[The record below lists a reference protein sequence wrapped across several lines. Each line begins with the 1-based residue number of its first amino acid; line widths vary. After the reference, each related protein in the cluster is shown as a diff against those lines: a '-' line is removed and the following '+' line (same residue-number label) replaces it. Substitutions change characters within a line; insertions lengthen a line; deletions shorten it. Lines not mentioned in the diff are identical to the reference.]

1 MARWSDRYSEVTYFL
16 LRVVAGLL
24 FAQHGV
30 QKVFGLLGGK
40 AVPLHSIY
48 GLAGVLE
55 LVGGVLIALGL
66 PAGWVALILAG
77 EMAVAYF
84 WRHAPR
90 ALFPIQNGGE
100 LAALYSFIFLYI
112 SARGGGRWRL
122 SGR

>member
-1 MARWSDRYSEVTYFL
+1 MARWFDRYSEAAYFL

-30 QKVFGLLGGK
+30 QKLFGLLGGK
-40 AVPLHSIY
+40 AVPLFSIY
-48 GLAGVLE
+48 GLAGALE
-55 LVGGVLIALGL
+55 LVGGVLIALGIH
-66 PAGWVALILAG
+66 AGWVAFIVAG

-112 SARGGGRWRL
+112 ATRGGGRWRL

>member
-1 MARWSDRYSEVTYFL
+1 
-16 LRVVAGLL
+16 
-24 FAQHGV
+24 
-30 QKVFGLLGGK
+30 
-40 AVPLHSIY
+40 
-48 GLAGVLE
+48 VLE
-55 LVGGVLIALGL
+55 LVGGVLIALGIQ
-66 PAGWVALILAG
+66 AGWVALILAG